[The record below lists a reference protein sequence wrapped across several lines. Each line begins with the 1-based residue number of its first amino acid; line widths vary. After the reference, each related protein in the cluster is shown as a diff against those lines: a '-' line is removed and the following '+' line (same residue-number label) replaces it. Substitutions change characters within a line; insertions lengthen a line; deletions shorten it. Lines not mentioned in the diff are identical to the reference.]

1 MYVMPSIPKKK
12 KKDTHKSA
20 VSLNLGRE
28 RERLLLSIA
37 IMKCEMQT

>member
-1 MYVMPSIPKKK
+1 MLCLAYQKKK

-28 RERLLLSIA
+28 RETVA
-37 IMKCEMQT
+37 